1 MFCRDRSGVDWS
13 EMPRRPVLRRT
24 TGVLAAAALIATAA
38 TATSARGLAGE
49 PLARAKA
56 ALPSSSATLLAHMRV
71 VLPRLVLTGGEA
83 RKLDFDIHSNTF
95 DNKYPPDAAATFRVP
110 LPGQTPNSPMMS
122 EFFAGGFVLGKA
134 QNLVGHVR
142 PGNVAVVVWAFRGP
156 AGAFRGLRALR
167 DLSGLH
173 AFPSPFAPG
182 AVLLSLPGTG
192 VSDLIWVRGRAL
204 VRASAGNA
212 QGGTSMAHDRDLVA
226 RVVDAKISSEPFV
239 GGIQLPPEPRLD
251 LSTLAGRLGSLRVA
265 ENDLPGGLD
274 TRSWM
279 VRARPDARDPLR
291 PDAAAARLGRRYR
304 ALGLLG
310 AAAQVISV
318 AQIHGN
324 YAAYAW
330 AFGSGAAA
338 RAALR
343 AAESQGGVRVTPA
356 AAIVRGAVRVVRPGR
371 NLLDDLYWVR
381 GSVLLQVG
389 GYGPPGIPLLQSRQ
403 GLVARELD
411 AKASALR

>member
-1 MFCRDRSGVDWS
+1 
-13 EMPRRPVLRRT
+13 MPRRPVLRRT

-38 TATSARGLAGE
+38 TATSVR
-49 PLARAKA
+49 
-56 ALPSSSATLLAHMRV
+56 ALPGTPLGGVAQAASPTVPATLLAQMRV
-71 VLPRLVLTGGEA
+71 VLPRVVLTGGEA
-83 RKLDFDIHSNTF
+83 SKLDFEIHSNTY
-95 DNKYPPDAAATFRVP
+95 DNKYPPDARATFRVP

-134 QNLVGHVR
+134 ENLVGRVR
-142 PGNVAVVVWAFRGP
+142 PGNVSVVIWAFLGP
-156 AGAFRGLRALR
+156 EGAFRGLRALR

-173 AFPSPFAPG
+173 AAASPFAPG
-182 AVLLSLPGTG
+182 AILLSLPGTG
-192 VSDLIWVRGRAL
+192 VSDLIWVHGRAL

-212 QGGTSMAHDRDLVA
+212 QGGASMAHQRDRVA
-226 RVVDAKISSEPFV
+226 RAIDAKIDSEPSV
-239 GGIQLPPEPRLD
+239 GGVALPPEPALD
-251 LSTLAGRLGSLRVA
+251 MSTLAGRLSSLRVA

-274 TRSWM
+274 TRTWTL
-279 VRARPDARDPLR
+279 VARPDARDPLR
-291 PDAAAARLGRRYR
+291 ADAAAARLIRRYR

-310 AAAQVISV
+310 GVAQVISV

-330 AFGSGAAA
+330 AFPSQAAA

-343 AAESQGGVRVTPA
+343 AARSQPGVRVTPA
-356 AAIVRGAVRVVRPGR
+356 PAVPGAVRVVRPGKS
-371 NLLDDLYWVR
+371 LLDDLFWVR

-389 GYGPPGIPLLQSRQ
+389 GYGPPDIPLLQSRQ
-403 GLVARELD
+403 ALVARALD